1 MGCSQ
6 NGAMQG
12 PGMVH
17 RPRVRLCAAEGQH
30 GAAWSHGTAQR
41 LQVHKNGHPGPAM
54 MYHRKSGIQ
63 NHFMSP
69 LPCLL
74 PNVYTPLP

>member
-54 MYHRKSGIQ
+54 MYQRKSGIQ
-63 NHFMSP
+63 IHSAMYTMAV
-69 LPCLL
+69 LPSIDLL
-74 PNVYTPLP
+74 R

>member
-41 LQVHKNGHPGPAM
+41 LQVHKT
-54 MYHRKSGIQ
+54 GIQ
-63 NHFMSP
+63 GPPCTIESLAYKVIP
-69 LPCLL
+69 LSW
-74 PNVYTPLP
+74 Y